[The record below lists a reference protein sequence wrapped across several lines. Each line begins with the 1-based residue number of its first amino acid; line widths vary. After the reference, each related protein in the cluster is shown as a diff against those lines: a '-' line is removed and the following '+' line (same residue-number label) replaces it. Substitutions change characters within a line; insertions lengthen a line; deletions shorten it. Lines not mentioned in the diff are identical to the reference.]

1 MAFKADFYFLQD
13 QVNFWQTDLFWPE
26 KHRCAIGFVDNF
38 CTLFLRSTY
47 AKNSVFQGYL
57 LEIFCGTKNKR
68 NRCFVKWRSHQNLA
82 FAAIFLFIQLRHP
95 LTVAS
100 LAYANKA
107 LNWSDSSL
115 FCLDTGWIQG
125 WSISFP
131 LYFLT
136 KIQTSILKNS
146 SAVEAV
152 KSKCLSSYHVK
163 IHLQSFFAPKDGA
176 WKTEF
181 FLHTLFLENE
191 AQINKTNKANILFM
205 SKQISLPKIDSILKK
220 MKVSPKCYIRPIYT
234 KAFNCSWI
242 HIS

>member
-1 MAFKADFYFLQD
+1 MVFKADFYFLQD

-38 CTLFLRSTY
+38 FF
-47 AKNSVFQGYL
+47 VFEKYL
-57 LEIFCGTKNKR
+57 CKKLSFPRISLGDLLWNENKR

-136 KIQTSILKNS
+136 KIQTSMLKNS

-191 AQINKTNKANILFM
+191 AQINKTNKANMLFM
-205 SKQISLPKIDSILKK
+205 SKQISLPKIDSILQK
-220 MKVSPKCYIRPIYT
+220 MKVSPKCYIRPIYS